1 MEVVTEKADLLTV
14 TENGYGKRTKLNQY
28 RVQGRGGKG
37 LTNLKANAKTGKV
50 VGIREVNDEDEVML
64 ITASGQ
70 IIRTKVKA
78 IRTTGR
84 STSGVRLI
92 KLETGDKVA
101 NVAKLAAKDDDDSDA
116 QGELE

>member
-1 MEVVTEKADLLTV
+1 MQK
-14 TENGYGKRTKLNQY
+14 K
-28 RVQGRGGKG
+28 GGKG
-37 LTNLKANAKTGKV
+37 LTNLKANVKTGKV

-70 IIRTKVKA
+70 VIRTKVKA
-78 IRTTGR
+78 VRTTGR

-101 NVAKLAAKDDDDSDA
+101 NVAKLAAKDDEEPDN
-116 QGELE
+116 QGELK